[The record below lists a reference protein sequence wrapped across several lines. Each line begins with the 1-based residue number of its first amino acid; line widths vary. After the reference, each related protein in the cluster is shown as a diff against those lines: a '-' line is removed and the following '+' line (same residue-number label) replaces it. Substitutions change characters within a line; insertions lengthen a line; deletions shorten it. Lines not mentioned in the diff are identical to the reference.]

1 MFQNLQVK
9 HQPIASA
16 QPFVRCSHKSA
27 VVTSLSVRLT
37 QNKSYRKFYRFGL
50 LIVSAALVLG
60 ALVLPIALRPSS
72 LPVQLGDVAPQ
83 TFVASKTLTYE
94 STVLTQAARQTASNA
109 ISDRYLPMDIS
120 ISRTQIKK
128 IQDLINKISQIRSD
142 KSLQY
147 EHKFIMM
154 QQFENLSLTQNG
166 INQILQMSGPEWDV
180 VSQETISALER
191 SMRNTI
197 RDYQVQE
204 VRYNLP
210 SLISY
215 TLPDR
220 FVYIVD
226 ELASPF
232 VVENSL
238 FSEKDTEAA
247 KQQAMD
253 SVKPITRTYVQNQ
266 TIALKGQI
274 VNEEQ
279 LEALQLFGLIKP
291 ANKIQD
297 LIAASSIV
305 AVLAGFI
312 LLYFTRRQVSPMG
325 DLKSLTVIAL
335 GFLFFLYGARFLIPN
350 RAIIPYFFP
359 ISAYALILVTLFNL
373 EIGII
378 FSLALS
384 ILAAYGLTDSLDL
397 TLFYMISSII
407 ASLAIGRGRRIS
419 SFFISA
425 IAISIA
431 SSLVLVAYKLTDPL
445 SDLVGLVTLIGV
457 SFLNGVASASLALLI
472 QYILSQALGLVT
484 PIYLLEISRP
494 DHPLLKVLLQNAPG
508 TYQHSL
514 QVSNL
519 AEQAAEAIGA
529 DALLTRVGTLYHDI
543 GKTANAPFFVENQIP
558 GKLNTH
564 DDLDAV
570 IAAQIIIQHVQ
581 DGVNLANKYRLPA
594 RIQEFMREHHGTQF
608 TRYQYNRALEKA
620 QNDPAK
626 VDKELFRYPGPKP
639 RSKETAL
646 VMLADGCEARARAE
660 LPKTTEDLE
669 RLVKAV
675 FDYCLNEGQFDK
687 TNLTLKD
694 LKIAQESFI
703 NTLSNTYHPRIK
715 YPENILEKTEKA

>member
-1 MFQNLQVK
+1 M
-9 HQPIASA
+9 
-16 QPFVRCSHKSA
+16 
-27 VVTSLSVRLT
+27 TSLSVRLT

>member
-1 MFQNLQVK
+1 M
-9 HQPIASA
+9 
-16 QPFVRCSHKSA
+16 
-27 VVTSLSVRLT
+27 TSLPVRFI
-37 QNKSYRKFYRFGL
+37 QNKSSRKFYRIGL
-50 LIVSAALVLG
+50 LILSAGLVL
-60 ALVLPIALRPSS
+60 ASLVMPIALRPSS
-72 LPVQLGDVAPQ
+72 LPVKLGDVSPQ
-83 TFVASKTLTYE
+83 TFVASKTLSFE
-94 STVLTQAARQTASNA
+94 STVLTENARETASKA
-109 ISDRYLPMDIS
+109 IADRYLPMDIS
-120 ISRTQIKK
+120 ISRMQIKN
-128 IQDLINKISQIRSD
+128 IQQLINKISIIRAD
-142 KSLQY
+142 KSIQY
-147 EHKFIMM
+147 EHKIIMM
-154 QQFENLSLTQNG
+154 MQFEAVTFSQNAINL
-166 INQILQMSGPEWDV
+166 ILQMSEPEWNV

-197 RDYQVQE
+197 RNYQVEE

-220 FVYIVD
+220 FVFIVN

-232 VVENSL
+232 IVENSL

-253 SVKPITRTYVQNQ
+253 AVQPITRTYVQNQ

-274 VNEEQ
+274 INAEQ

-297 LIAASSIV
+297 LIAAGSIV
-305 AVLAGFI
+305 AVLVGFI
-312 LLYFTRRQVSPMG
+312 VLYFTRRQVTPMG
-325 DLKSLTVIAL
+325 DLKSLTVIAI
-335 GFLFFLYGARFLIPN
+335 GFLLFLYGARFLIPN

-384 ILAAYGLTDSLDL
+384 ILAAYGLSNSLDL

-407 ASLAIGRGRRIS
+407 AALAIGKGRRIS
-419 SFFISA
+419 SFFVSA
-425 IAISIA
+425 MAISIA

-457 SFLNGVASASLALLI
+457 SFLNGIASASLALLI
-472 QYILSQALGLVT
+472 QYILSQLLGLVT
-484 PIYLLEISRP
+484 PIFLLEISRP
-494 DHPLLKVLLQNAPG
+494 DHPLLKYLLQNAPG

-543 GKTANAPFFVENQIP
+543 GKAVNAPFFVENQVP

-564 DDLDAV
+564 DDLDAI

-581 DGVNLANKYRLPA
+581 DGVNLANKHRLPA
-594 RIQEFMREHHGTQF
+594 KIKEFIREHHGTQF

-620 QNDPAK
+620 NNDPTK

-669 RLVKAV
+669 KLVKSI
-675 FDYCLNEGQFDK
+675 FEYCLKEGQFDK

-694 LKIAQESFI
+694 MKIAQESII
-703 NTLSNTYHPRIK
+703 NTLSNTYHPRIQ
-715 YPENILEKTEKA
+715 YPESLAEKLEKA

>member
-1 MFQNLQVK
+1 M
-9 HQPIASA
+9 
-16 QPFVRCSHKSA
+16 
-27 VVTSLSVRLT
+27 TSLPVRFI
-37 QNKSYRKFYRFGL
+37 QNKSSRKFYRLGL
-50 LIVSAALVLG
+50 LILSAGFVFA

-72 LPVQLGDVAPQ
+72 LPVTLGDVAPQ
-83 TFVASKTLTYE
+83 TFVATRNLSYE
-94 STVLTQAARQTASNA
+94 SAVLTQNARKTASNA
-109 ISDRYLPMDIS
+109 IADRYLPMDIS
-120 ISRTQIKK
+120 ISRAQIKK
-128 IQDLINKISQIRSD
+128 MQEMINKISSIRAD
-142 KSLQY
+142 KTIQY
-147 EHKFIMM
+147 EHKLIMM
-154 QQFENLSLTQNG
+154 QQFEQVKLTQEA
-166 INQILQMSGPEWDV
+166 INQILQMSDSDWTA
-180 VSQETISALER
+180 VSQESISALER

-215 TLPDR
+215 TLSDR
-220 FVYIVD
+220 LVYIVD

-232 VVENSL
+232 IVENSL
-238 FSEKDTEAA
+238 YSEKDTEAA
-247 KQQAMD
+247 RQQAMD
-253 SVKPITRTYVQNQ
+253 AVKPITRTYVQNQ

-274 VNEEQ
+274 ISEEQ

-291 ANKIQD
+291 ANKLQD
-297 LIAASSIV
+297 FLAAGSIV

-312 LLYFTRRQVSPMG
+312 VLYFTRRQVTPMG
-325 DLKSLTVIAL
+325 DLKSLTVIAI
-335 GFLFFLYGARFLIPN
+335 GFLLFLYGARFLIPN
-350 RAIIPYFFP
+350 RAVIPYFYP

-384 ILAAYGLTDSLDL
+384 ILAAFGLSNSLDL
-397 TLFYMISSII
+397 TIFYMISSII
-407 ASLAIGRGRRIS
+407 AALAIGKGRRIS
-419 SFFISA
+419 SFFVSA
-425 IAISIA
+425 MAISIA

-445 SDLVGLVTLIGV
+445 SDLVGLLTLIGV
-457 SFLNGVASASLALLI
+457 SFLNGIASASLALLI
-472 QYILSQALGLVT
+472 QYILSQVLGLVT

-494 DHPLLKVLLQNAPG
+494 DHPLLKYLLQNAPG

-543 GKTANAPFFVENQIP
+543 GKAANAPFFIENQVP

-564 DDLDAV
+564 DDLDPTL
-570 IAAQIIIQHVQ
+570 AAQIIIQHVQ
-581 DGVNLANKYRLPA
+581 DGVNLANKHRLPA
-594 RIQEFMREHHGTQF
+594 RIKEFIREHHGTQF
-608 TRYQYNRALEKA
+608 TKYQYNRALEKA
-620 QNDPAK
+620 QNDPVK

-669 RLVKAV
+669 RLVKGV
-675 FDYCLNEGQFDK
+675 FDYCLKEGQFDK

-694 LKIAQESFI
+694 MKIAQESFI
-703 NTLSNTYHPRIK
+703 NTLSNTYHPRIQ
-715 YPENILEKTEKA
+715 YPENALEKMEKA

>member
-1 MFQNLQVK
+1 M
-9 HQPIASA
+9 
-16 QPFVRCSHKSA
+16 
-27 VVTSLSVRLT
+27 TSLPVRFI
-37 QNKSYRKFYRFGL
+37 QNKSSRKFYRLGL
-50 LIVSAALVLG
+50 LILSAGFVFA

-72 LPVQLGDVAPQ
+72 LPVTLGDVAPQ
-83 TFVASKTLTYE
+83 TFVATRNLSYE
-94 STVLTQAARQTASNA
+94 SAVLTQNARKTASNA
-109 ISDRYLPMDIS
+109 IADRYLPMDIS
-120 ISRTQIKK
+120 ISRAQIKK
-128 IQDLINKISQIRSD
+128 MQEMINKISSIRAD
-142 KSLQY
+142 KTIQY
-147 EHKFIMM
+147 EHKLIMM
-154 QQFENLSLTQNG
+154 QQFEQVKLTQEA
-166 INQILQMSGPEWDV
+166 INQILQMSDSDWTA
-180 VSQETISALER
+180 VSQESISALER

-215 TLPDR
+215 TLSDR
-220 FVYIVD
+220 LVYIVD

-232 VVENSL
+232 IVENSL
-238 FSEKDTEAA
+238 YSEKDTEAA
-247 KQQAMD
+247 RQQAMD
-253 SVKPITRTYVQNQ
+253 AVKPITRTYVQNQ

-274 VNEEQ
+274 ISEEQ

-291 ANKIQD
+291 ANKLQD
-297 LIAASSIV
+297 FLAAGSIV

-312 LLYFTRRQVSPMG
+312 VLYFTRRQVTPMG
-325 DLKSLTVIAL
+325 DLKSLTVIAI
-335 GFLFFLYGARFLIPN
+335 GFLLFLYGARFLIPN
-350 RAIIPYFFP
+350 RAVIPYFYP

-384 ILAAYGLTDSLDL
+384 ILAAFGLSNSLDL
-397 TLFYMISSII
+397 TIFYMISSII
-407 ASLAIGRGRRIS
+407 AALAIGKGRRIS
-419 SFFISA
+419 SFFVSA
-425 IAISIA
+425 MAISIA

-445 SDLVGLVTLIGV
+445 SDLVGLLTLIGV
-457 SFLNGVASASLALLI
+457 SFLNGIASASLALLI
-472 QYILSQALGLVT
+472 QYILSQVLGLVT

-494 DHPLLKVLLQNAPG
+494 DHPLLKYLLQNAPG

-543 GKTANAPFFVENQIP
+543 GKAANAPFFIENQVP

-564 DDLDAV
+564 DDLDPTL
-570 IAAQIIIQHVQ
+570 AAQIIIQHVQ
-581 DGVNLANKYRLPA
+581 DGVNLANKHRLPA
-594 RIQEFMREHHGTQF
+594 RIKEFIREHHGTQF
-608 TRYQYNRALEKA
+608 TKYQYNRALEKA
-620 QNDPAK
+620 QNDPTK

-669 RLVKAV
+669 RLVKGV
-675 FDYCLNEGQFDK
+675 FDYCLKEGQFDK

-694 LKIAQESFI
+694 MKIAQESFI
-703 NTLSNTYHPRIK
+703 NTLSNTYHPRIQ
-715 YPENILEKTEKA
+715 YPENALEKMEKA

>member
-1 MFQNLQVK
+1 M
-9 HQPIASA
+9 
-16 QPFVRCSHKSA
+16 
-27 VVTSLSVRLT
+27 TSLPVRFI
-37 QNKSYRKFYRFGL
+37 QNKSSRKFYRLGL
-50 LIVSAALVLG
+50 LILSAGLVFA

-72 LPVQLGDVAPQ
+72 LPVTLGDVAPQ
-83 TFVASKTLTYE
+83 TFVATRNLSYE
-94 STVLTQAARQTASNA
+94 SAVLTQNARETASNA
-109 ISDRYLPMDIS
+109 IADRYLPMDIS
-120 ISRTQIKK
+120 ISRSQIKK
-128 IQDLINKISQIRSD
+128 MQEMINTISLIRAD
-142 KSLQY
+142 KTIQY
-147 EHKFIMM
+147 EHKLIMM
-154 QQFENLSLTQNG
+154 QQFEQVSLTQEA
-166 INQILQMSGPEWDV
+166 INQILQMNESDWAA
-180 VSQETISALER
+180 VSQESISALER

-215 TLPDR
+215 TLSDR

-226 ELASPF
+226 ELASPY

-238 FSEKDTEAA
+238 YSEKDTEAA
-247 KQQAMD
+247 RQQAMD
-253 SVKPITRTYVQNQ
+253 AVKPITRTYVQNQ

-274 VNEEQ
+274 ISEEQ

-297 LIAASSIV
+297 LLAAGSIV

-312 LLYFTRRQVSPMG
+312 LLYFTRRQVTPMG
-325 DLKSLTVIAL
+325 DLKSMTVIAI
-335 GFLFFLYGARFLIPN
+335 GFLLFLYGARFLIPN
-350 RAIIPYFFP
+350 RAVIPYFYP

-384 ILAAYGLTDSLDL
+384 ILAAFGLSNSLDL
-397 TLFYMISSII
+397 TIFYMISSII
-407 ASLAIGRGRRIS
+407 AALAIGKGRRIS
-419 SFFISA
+419 SFFVSA

-445 SDLVGLVTLIGV
+445 SDLVGLFTLIGV

-472 QYILSQALGLVT
+472 QYILSQVLGLVT

-494 DHPLLKVLLQNAPG
+494 DHPLLKYLLQNAPG

-543 GKTANAPFFVENQIP
+543 GKAANAPFFIENQIP

-564 DDLDAV
+564 DDLDPM
-570 IAAQIIIQHVQ
+570 IAAQIIIQHIQ
-581 DGVNLANKYRLPA
+581 DGVNLASKHRLPA
-594 RIQEFMREHHGTQF
+594 RIKEFIREHHGTQF
-608 TRYQYNRALEKA
+608 TKYQYNRALEKA
-620 QNDPAK
+620 HNDPTK
-626 VDKELFRYPGPKP
+626 VDKESFRYPGPKP

-669 RLVKAV
+669 RLVKGV
-675 FDYCLNEGQFDK
+675 FDYCLKEGQFDK

-694 LKIAQESFI
+694 MKIAQESFI
-703 NTLSNTYHPRIK
+703 NTLSNTYHPRIQ
-715 YPENILEKTEKA
+715 YPENALEKMEKA

>member
-1 MFQNLQVK
+1 
-9 HQPIASA
+9 
-16 QPFVRCSHKSA
+16 
-27 VVTSLSVRLT
+27 VTSLPVRFI
-37 QNKSYRKFYRFGL
+37 QNKSSRKFYRLGL
-50 LIVSAALVLG
+50 LILSAGLVFA

-72 LPVQLGDVAPQ
+72 LPVTLGDVAPQ
-83 TFVASKTLTYE
+83 TFVANRNLSYE
-94 STVLTQAARQTASNA
+94 SSVLTQNARETASNA
-109 ISDRYLPMDIS
+109 IADRYLPMDIS
-120 ISRTQIKK
+120 ISRSQIKK
-128 IQDLINKISQIRSD
+128 MQEMINKISLIRSD
-142 KSLQY
+142 KTIQY
-147 EHKFIMM
+147 DHKLIMM
-154 QQFENLSLTQNG
+154 RQFEQVKLTQEA
-166 INQILQMSGPEWDV
+166 INQILQMSESDWTT
-180 VSQETISALER
+180 VSQESISVLER

-204 VRYNLP
+204 VRSNLP

-215 TLPDR
+215 TLSDR
-220 FVYIVD
+220 FVYLVD

-238 FSEKDTEAA
+238 YSEKDTEAA
-247 KQQAMD
+247 RQQAMD
-253 SVKPITRTYVQNQ
+253 AVKPITRTFVQNQ

-274 VNEEQ
+274 ISEEQ

-297 LIAASSIV
+297 LLAAGSIV

-312 LLYFTRRQVSPMG
+312 LLYFTRRQVTPMG
-325 DLKSLTVIAL
+325 DLKSMTVIAI
-335 GFLFFLYGARFLIPN
+335 GFLLFLFGARFLIPN
-350 RAIIPYFFP
+350 RAVIPYFFP

-384 ILAAYGLTDSLDL
+384 ILAAFGLSNSLDL
-397 TLFYMISSII
+397 TIFYMISSLI
-407 ASLAIGRGRRIS
+407 AALAIGKGRRIS
-419 SFFISA
+419 SFFVSA
-425 IAISIA
+425 IVISIA

-445 SDLVGLVTLIGV
+445 SDLVGLFTLIGV

-472 QYILSQALGLVT
+472 QYILSQVLGLVT

-494 DHPLLKVLLQNAPG
+494 DHPLLKYLLQNAPG

-529 DALLTRVGTLYHDI
+529 DALLTRVGTLYHDV
-543 GKTANAPFFVENQIP
+543 GKAANAPFFIENQVP

-570 IAAQIIIQHVQ
+570 IAAQIIIQHVL
-581 DGVNLANKYRLPA
+581 DGVNLATKHRLPA
-594 RIQEFMREHHGTQF
+594 RIKEFIREHHGTQF
-608 TRYQYNRALEKA
+608 TKYQYNRALEKA
-620 QNDPAK
+620 QNDPSK

-660 LPKTTEDLE
+660 LPKTTEELE
-669 RLVKAV
+669 CLVKGV
-675 FDYCLNEGQFDK
+675 FDYCLKEGQFDK

-694 LKIAQESFI
+694 MKIAQESFI
-703 NTLSNTYHPRIK
+703 NTLSNTYHPRIR
-715 YPENILEKTEKA
+715 YPENPLEKMEKA